1 MLLSS
6 LTRDRVAIIVKG
18 HLELPSDLEGI
29 IRYGYNEH
37 IKEIIPKLCKRLQEV
52 GFNLSTDKLMNASQ

>member
-29 IRYGYNEH
+29 IRLRIFLIHY
-37 IKEIIPKLCKRLQEV
+37 Q
-52 GFNLSTDKLMNASQ
+52 A